1 MEQDQAQPSSPVS
14 VSNDSLMP
22 HQEPHNGNS
31 QVIQP
36 SVISQAPVEARDFI
50 TVSKS
55 DFGVVAE
62 PKSKKWLVVV
72 LALAGLIGLF
82 ILYEYMLYR
91 SLGTPRL
98 ENPESGL
105 Q

>member
-1 MEQDQAQPSSPVS
+1 MEQNQTQPSSPVS

-31 QVIQP
+31 LPTGQAGQVIQP
-36 SVISQAPVEARDFI
+36 SVISQAPVEVRDFI

-55 DFGVVAE
+55 DFGVIAE
-62 PKSKKWLVVV
+62 PKSKKLPVVV
-72 LALAGLIGLF
+72 LVLAGLIGLF

-91 SLGTPRL
+91 SLINQGI
-98 ENPESGL
+98 
-105 Q
+105 

>member
-1 MEQDQAQPSSPVS
+1 MEEQNNSIP

-36 SVISQAPVEARDFI
+36 SVISQAPVEVRDFI

-55 DFGVVAE
+55 DFGVIAE
-62 PKSKKWLVVV
+62 PKSKKLPVVV
-72 LALAGLIGLF
+72 LVLAGLIGLF
-82 ILYEYMLYR
+82 VLYEYVVYR
-91 SLGTPRL
+91 SLVG
-98 ENPESGL
+98 
-105 Q
+105 